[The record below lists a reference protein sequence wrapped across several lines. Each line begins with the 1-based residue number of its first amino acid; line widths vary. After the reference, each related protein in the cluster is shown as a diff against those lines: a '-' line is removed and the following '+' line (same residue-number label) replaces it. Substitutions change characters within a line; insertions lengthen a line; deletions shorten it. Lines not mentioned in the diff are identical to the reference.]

1 MDINEI
7 IAAVTEGLPADQAA
21 SVRAA
26 IERDAVKTKVA
37 GWKQQSDYE
46 ALQRQQ
52 VALQA
57 ELDGAPDKP
66 GTRAYAKWYHENLP
80 AIQALQE
87 SVKAYETKYG
97 KLDGS
102 TTPTT
107 APTAAG
113 LTADEVQRLVDRGI
127 QERYAPRWSELL
139 EGTGNLVQ
147 KHMFAGRK
155 TPIDFKTVSK
165 LAQEKYQGNLEM
177 AYDEWDKPER
187 EKTEVA
193 ARESEIKRRVDEEL
207 QKRGA
212 SANFPAGADLTPGTL
227 SSRTKAETEKFDK
240 TALVR
245 DLAQGWNTNVQ

>member
-1 MDINEI
+1 M
-7 IAAVTEGLPADQAA
+7 
-21 SVRAA
+21 
-26 IERDAVKTKVA
+26 
-37 GWKQQSDYE
+37 
-46 ALQRQQ
+46 
-52 VALQA
+52 
-57 ELDGAPDKP
+57 
-66 GTRAYAKWYHENLP
+66 P

-87 SVKAYETKYG
+87 SVKAYEAKYG
-97 KLDGS
+97 KLDDS

-107 APTAAG
+107 AQTAAG